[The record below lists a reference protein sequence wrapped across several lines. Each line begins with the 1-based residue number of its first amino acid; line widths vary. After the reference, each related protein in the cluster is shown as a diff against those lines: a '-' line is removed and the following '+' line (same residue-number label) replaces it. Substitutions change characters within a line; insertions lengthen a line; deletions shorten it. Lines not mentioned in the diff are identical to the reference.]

1 MPPFSALWLDNS
13 FIVLY
18 AFLWLTIVLLFYG
31 LKTLLTAFSYNL
43 FTLLLLRYLRTS
55 VQIGSRLTAKT
66 SVNNQIKH
74 FDRITSAFHIL
85 LYYSDSPIFA
95 PETFNLTP

>member
-1 MPPFSALWLDNS
+1 MLISPSHLLRHAPTCSETLRCFITNSFYLISLQTTPIISIRLDRATILGFVARQNS

-43 FTLLLLRYLRTS
+43 FTLLLLQYLQTS
-55 VQIGSRLTAKT
+55 I
-66 SVNNQIKH
+66 
-74 FDRITSAFHIL
+74 
-85 LYYSDSPIFA
+85 
-95 PETFNLTP
+95 